1 MDLLIAILKAIGF
14 IGTCLGITAL
24 IVFGVYKAPILTTI
38 LFFIVI
44 IIIATIIFYNS

>member
-24 IVFGVYKAPILTTI
+24 IVFGVSKAPILTI
-38 LFFIVI
+38 VLFLIVI
-44 IIIATIIFYNS
+44 IIIATIMFYN